1 MNKIE
6 LVNAI
11 SIKEDCT
18 KKDAAKYLDAVV
30 ETITETLAKGEK
42 ISLVGFGSFE
52 VVERAARMGRNPQTG
67 MNIEIPASKAVKFKA
82 GKALKDAVKNA

>member
-1 MNKIE
+1 MNKVE
-6 LVNAI
+6 MVNAI
-11 SIKEDCT
+11 SIKADCT

-52 VVERAARMGRNPQTG
+52 VVDRETRTGRNPQTG
-67 MNIEIPASKAVKFKA
+67 ETIEIPASKAPKFKA
-82 GKALKDAVKNA
+82 GSKLKEIVNA

>member
-1 MNKIE
+1 MNKVE
-6 LVNAI
+6 MVNAI
-11 SIKEDCT
+11 SVKADCT

-52 VVERAARMGRNPQTG
+52 VVDREARTGRNPQTG
-67 MNIEIPASKAVKFKA
+67 ETIEIPASKAPKFKA
-82 GKALKDAVKNA
+82 GSKLKEIVNA

>member
-1 MNKIE
+1 MNKVE
-6 LVNAI
+6 MVNAI
-11 SIKEDCT
+11 SIKADCT

-52 VVERAARMGRNPQTG
+52 VIDREARTGRNPQTG
-67 MNIEIPASKAVKFKA
+67 ETIEIPASKAPKFKA
-82 GKALKDAVKNA
+82 GSKLKEIVNA

>member
-1 MNKIE
+1 MNKVE
-6 LVNAI
+6 MVNAI
-11 SIKEDCT
+11 SIKADCT

-52 VVERAARMGRNPQTG
+52 VVDREARTGRNPKTG
-67 MNIEIPASKAVKFKA
+67 ETIEIPASKAPKFKA
-82 GKALKDAVKNA
+82 GAKLKEIVNA

>member
-11 SIKEDCT
+11 SIKADCT

-52 VVERAARMGRNPQTG
+52 VVDREARTGRNPQTG
-67 MNIEIPASKAVKFKA
+67 ETIEILASKAPKFKA
-82 GKALKDAVKNA
+82 GSKLKEIVNA

>member
-6 LVNAI
+6 MVNAI
-11 SIKEDCT
+11 SIKADCT

-52 VVERAARMGRNPQTG
+52 VVDREARTGRNPKTG
-67 MNIEIPASKAVKFKA
+67 ETIEIPASKSPKFKA
-82 GKALKDAVKNA
+82 GSKLKEIVNA

>member
-1 MNKIE
+1 MNKVE
-6 LVNAI
+6 MVNAI
-11 SIKEDCT
+11 SIKADCT

-52 VVERAARMGRNPQTG
+52 VVDREARTGRNPQTG
-67 MNIEIPASKAVKFKA
+67 ETIEIPASKAPKFKA
-82 GKALKDAVKNA
+82 GSKLKEIVNA

>member
-1 MNKIE
+1 MNKVE
-6 LVNAI
+6 MVNAI
-11 SIKEDCT
+11 SIKADCT

-52 VVERAARMGRNPQTG
+52 VIDREARTGRNPQTG
-67 MNIEIPASKAVKFKA
+67 KTIEIPASKAPKFKA
-82 GKALKDAVKNA
+82 GSKLKEIVNA

>member
-11 SIKEDCT
+11 SIKADCT

-52 VVERAARMGRNPQTG
+52 VVDREARTGRNPQTG
-67 MNIEIPASKAVKFKA
+67 ETIEIPASKAPKFKA
-82 GKALKDAVKNA
+82 RSKLKEIVNA

>member
-1 MNKIE
+1 MNKVE

-11 SIKEDCT
+11 STKADCT
-18 KKDAAKYLDAVV
+18 KKDATKYLDAIV

-52 VVERAARMGRNPQTG
+52 VVEREARTGRNPQTG
-67 MNIEIPASKAVKFKA
+67 EPIEIPASKAPKFRA
-82 GKALKDAVKNA
+82 GSKLKEIVNA

>member
-1 MNKIE
+1 MNKVE
-6 LVNAI
+6 MVNAI
-11 SIKEDCT
+11 SIKADCT

-52 VVERAARMGRNPQTG
+52 VVDREARTGRNPQTG
-67 MNIEIPASKAVKFKA
+67 ETIEIPASKSPKFKA
-82 GKALKDAVKNA
+82 GSKLKEIVNA

>member
-1 MNKIE
+1 MNKVE
-6 LVNAI
+6 MVNAI
-11 SIKEDCT
+11 SVKADCT

-52 VVERAARMGRNPQTG
+52 VVDREAEILRRAKPLRFLQ
-67 MNIEIPASKAVKFKA
+67 VKHLN
-82 GKALKDAVKNA
+82 LKQDQN

>member
-1 MNKIE
+1 MNKVE
-6 LVNAI
+6 MVNAI
-11 SIKEDCT
+11 SIKADCT

-52 VVERAARMGRNPQTG
+52 VVDREARTGRNPKTG
-67 MNIEIPASKAVKFKA
+67 ETIEIPASKAPKFKA
-82 GKALKDAVKNA
+82 GSKLKEIVNA

>member
-1 MNKIE
+1 MNKVDM
-6 LVNAI
+6 VNAI
-11 SIKEDCT
+11 SIKADCT

-52 VVERAARMGRNPQTG
+52 VVDREARTGRNPQTG
-67 MNIEIPASKAVKFKA
+67 ETIEIPASKAPKFKA
-82 GKALKDAVKNA
+82 GSKLKEIVNA

>member
-11 SIKEDCT
+11 SIKADCT

-52 VVERAARMGRNPQTG
+52 VVDREARTGRNPQTG
-67 MNIEIPASKAVKFKA
+67 ETIEIPASKAPKFKA
-82 GKALKDAVKNA
+82 GSKLKEIVNA

>member
-1 MNKIE
+1 MNKVE
-6 LVNAI
+6 MVNAI
-11 SIKEDCT
+11 SIKADCT

-52 VVERAARMGRNPQTG
+52 VVDREARTGRNPQTG
-67 MNIEIPASKAVKFKA
+67 ETIEIPASKSPKFKA
-82 GKALKDAVKNA
+82 GSKLKEIVNS

>member
-1 MNKIE
+1 MNKVE
-6 LVNAI
+6 MVNAI
-11 SIKEDCT
+11 SIKADCT

-52 VVERAARMGRNPQTG
+52 VVDREARTGRNPQTG
-67 MNIEIPASKAVKFKA
+67 KTIEIPASKAPKFKA
-82 GKALKDAVKNA
+82 GSKLKEIVNA